1 MRDKFSNST
10 RRKLAERVAW
20 RCSFPGC
27 GRITIGP
34 CPDTESGVT
43 MVGEAAHITAA
54 ASGGPRFDP
63 SMSQEDRWSILNGIW
78 MCRHHARLID
88 ADYTNYSSDTLRQWK
103 VISEQKTY
111 SELKKF
117 AHKVDLPNTLVQ
129 VGLDIIFEG
138 IWKAVVDQE
147 WTFVVK
153 DFLYGSIDELRE
165 FCADQAQ
172 NVSTP

>member
-1 MRDKFSNST
+1 
-10 RRKLAERVAW
+10 
-20 RCSFPGC
+20 
-27 GRITIGP
+27 
-34 CPDTESGVT
+34 